1 MSETARRIARYRVR
15 LGFPCAALA
24 LWLAQPSTRS
34 LAAGAIVAIGGELLR
49 IWAAGHLVKSREV
62 TASGPY
68 RFTRHPL
75 YLRATVVGI
84 GFALASRR
92 WIPAAL
98 VLGYMA
104 ITLTS
109 AMSSEERHLTEK
121 FGAAYPDYREGRG
134 PAVSRRF
141 SLSRAIGNREHKAVL
156 GLLAVLA
163 LLWWKIL

>member
-1 MSETARRIARYRVR
+1 MSEAARRIARYRVR

-24 LWLAQPSTRS
+24 LWLAQPSPRS
-34 LAAGAIVAIGGELLR
+34 FAAGAIVAGAGELLR
-49 IWAAGHLVKSREV
+49 IWAAGHLVKSQEV

-75 YLRATVVGI
+75 YLGSTFIGI
-84 GFALASRR
+84 GFAIASRR
-92 WIPAAL
+92 LIPALL
-98 VLGYMA
+98 VVGYMA

-109 AMSSEERHLTEK
+109 AMRSEERHLTEK

-134 PAVSRRF
+134 PVGRRRF

-156 GLLAVLA
+156 GLLVVLA
-163 LLWWKIL
+163 LMWWKIL